1 MSGGGFAAVLQLLGL
16 LCTLPGLWLAVNGV
30 RVVVSGRIDE
40 RQRAARSLKWGIPL
54 LAIGL
59 LLLFGGTWLARV

>member
-1 MSGGGFAAVLQLLGL
+1 MSGGEFAAVLQLTGL
-16 LCTLPGLWLAVNGV
+16 MCTLPGLWLAVNGV
-30 RVVVSGRIDE
+30 RVVVSRRIDE
-40 RQRAARSLKWGIPL
+40 RRRAASSLKWGIPL